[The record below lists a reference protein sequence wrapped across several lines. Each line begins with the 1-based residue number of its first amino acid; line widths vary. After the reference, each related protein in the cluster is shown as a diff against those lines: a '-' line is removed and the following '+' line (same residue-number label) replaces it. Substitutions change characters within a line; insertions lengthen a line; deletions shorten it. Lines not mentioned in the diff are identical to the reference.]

1 MFLLRSAFWLGLAFM
16 VMMPHGTDL
25 GASAGALSA
34 QAMAAGEKLI
44 VEQIGQV
51 PCSTI
56 KCAGSQAM
64 IAALITST
72 PSAGTPMHQTPVT
85 TDPVPVPRP
94 RPDRAG

>member
-44 VEQIGQV
+44 VEQIGQTS
-51 PCSTI
+51 CTTL

-64 IAALITST
+64 IAALIASPPST
-72 PSAGTPMHQTPVT
+72 GTPMHVSPVSI
-85 TDPVPVPRP
+85 DPAPLPRP